1 MAVAGVFRSG
11 REDIFRMAEAMTRHT
26 SETDSFHLGEYAGLG
41 SRHNVVHWG
50 CGCKEARISMAGL
63 YKFYYYLTSDER
75 TGDLLTEVKDADYAL
90 VKTDPMRAFYE
101 KGKHPTHAR
110 TGPDWAAFCSNW
122 LAEWERTENPEY
134 LKKSKREST
143 V

>member
-1 MAVAGVFRSG
+1 
-11 REDIFRMAEAMTRHT
+11 MAEAMTRHT

-63 YKFYYYLTSDER
+63 HKFYYYLTGDDR

-101 KGKHPTHAR
+101 
-110 TGPDWAAFCSNW
+110 
-122 LAEWERTENPEY
+122 
-134 LKKSKREST
+134 
-143 V
+143 